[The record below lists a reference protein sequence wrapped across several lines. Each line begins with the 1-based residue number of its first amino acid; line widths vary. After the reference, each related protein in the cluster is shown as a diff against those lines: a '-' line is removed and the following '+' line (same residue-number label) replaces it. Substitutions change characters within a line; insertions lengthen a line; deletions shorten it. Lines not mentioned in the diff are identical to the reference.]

1 MGATAPASC
10 LIRKSYLR
18 IHSKSKHLPS
28 SSYIKNMAE
37 VTRRRCSK
45 AKRSDASYKLKNELK
60 SLISRVARLQTWTW
74 PGFDRGE
81 VASITISKIE
91 MKKIYRREQ
100 VEVRAGQLQNK
111 IGVPASIFSPG
122 WLQTKK
128 KRPTSNWSGV
138 AGDGS
143 RRLELCLSMQ
153 S

>member
-18 IHSKSKHLPS
+18 IHSKSQHLALLYKKHGWS
-28 SSYIKNMAE
+28 DKKEGQQSE
-37 VTRRRCSK
+37 

-111 IGVPASIFSPG
+111 IGVLAYSHLADCKRKRSALATIEVG
-122 WLQTKK
+122 WL
-128 KRPTSNWSGV
+128 V
-138 AGDGS
+138 ADGS
-143 RRLELCLSMQ
+143 RRLGLCLSMQ
-153 S
+153 